1 MAETT
6 TTTTTAGHVHGYCAC
21 GRLRYTIDC
30 TNLDSDLTLSAFCH
44 CSRCQRIN
52 GAPFVHSLHLKYP
65 AVTWDSK
72 PEKQSDDPPRAPE
85 TGFSPQAETYE
96 SLPGKKWKLRCKTC
110 GSPMGTWNGERLK
123 WVSWLLPLLPL
134 LLLLLCYQPLVLE
147 CSLTRLCLG
156 QMDYLAKYDSAETN
170 GKDVGQPGRGAL

>member
-1 MAETT
+1 MAE

-30 TNLDSDLTLSAFCH
+30 SNLDSDLTLSAFCH

-65 AVTWDSK
+65 AVTWDPQ

-85 TGFSPQAETYE
+85 TGFSAQAETYE

-110 GSPMGTWNGERLK
+110 GSPMGTWNGERSK
-123 WVSWLLPLLPL
+123 
-134 LLLLLCYQPLVLE
+134 
-147 CSLTRLCLG
+147 
-156 QMDYLAKYDSAETN
+156 
-170 GKDVGQPGRGAL
+170 